1 MNQDFFVQLYDYTFW
16 AERKLFDCVLA
27 LSDAQYR
34 QPISFS
40 IGPICAHVVHLMSVE
55 HWWFYFLKTGVI
67 DFIDDEA
74 AMAQPREAL
83 RAQWD
88 EVERDVRAYLATLT
102 ADELARKVKPPFWKE
117 DRAPIAVWQALL
129 QVANHSTDHRA
140 QALAML
146 HTQFGAPTFEQDL
159 LEYLAERGG

>member
-1 MNQDFFVQLYDYTFW
+1 VDQDFFVQLYDYTFW
-16 AERKLFDCVLA
+16 AERKLFDCVLT

-40 IGPICAHVVHLMSVE
+40 IGPICEHVVHLMSVE
-55 HWWFYFLKTGVI
+55 HWWVHFLQTGVI
-67 DFIDDEA
+67 DFLDDAA
-74 AMAQPREAL
+74 AMAQPRARL

-88 EVERDVRAYLATLT
+88 AVQGDVRAYLATLT
-102 ADELARKVKPPFWKE
+102 PGELARVVRPPFWDE
-117 DRAPIAVWQALL
+117 GRGPITVWQALL

-159 LEYLAERGG
+159 LGYLAERG

>member
-1 MNQDFFVQLYDYTFW
+1 VNPSFFVQLYDYTFW
-16 AERKLFDCVLA
+16 AERKLFDCVMT

-34 QPISFS
+34 QPLDFS
-40 IGPICAHVVHLMSVE
+40 IGPISEHVVHLMSVE
-55 HWWFYFLKTGVI
+55 HWWFHFLKTGVI

-74 AMAQPREAL
+74 ALAQPRAAL

-88 EVERDVRAYLATLT
+88 GVEREVRAYLATLT
-102 ADELARKVKPPFWKE
+102 PEELERRVRPPFWE
-117 DRAPIAVWQALL
+117 AGRGPITVWQAML

-140 QALAML
+140 QTLAML

-159 LEYLAERGG
+159 LEYLAERGN